1 LEDWNVE
8 KEDKKEDKKKEGIV
22 FNFSNAVF
30 HYSTIP

>member
-8 KEDKKEDKKKEGIV
+8 KEDKKEEGIV